1 MPKEKS
7 ERPRPD
13 TVLVEIPICEVPS
26 ASWPLHIDVKL
37 TPAQSKALRRITQ
50 GLDVR
55 GATLGNGR
63 RVVNAT
69 DAVRF
74 VLEQIENPSGTNP

>member
-1 MPKEKS
+1 MPKEKTQRDQP
-7 ERPRPD
+7 E
-13 TVLVEIPICEVPS
+13 TVLVELPVCDVPA

-37 TPAQSKALRRITQ
+37 TPVQSQALRRVTQ

-55 GATLGNGR
+55 RATLENGR

-69 DAVRF
+69 DALRF
-74 VLEQIENPSGTNP
+74 LLEQLASPSDTNP

>member
-1 MPKEKS
+1 MPKEKN

-13 TVLVEIPICEVPS
+13 TVLVELPVCDVPA
-26 ASWPLHIDVKL
+26 ASWPLHIDVRL
-37 TPAQSKALRRITQ
+37 TPVQSQALRRITH
-50 GLDVR
+50 GLDIQR
-55 GATLGNGR
+55 ATLENGR

-74 VLEQIENPSGTNP
+74 VLEQIESPSGTNP